1 MNKLYTYGCSFTQG
15 MWEFDST
22 EEGEV
27 EYRGVGCSK
36 VVQSLIFKRQIT

>member
-27 EYRGVGCSK
+27 EYRGWLFKSSTI
-36 VVQSLIFKRQIT
+36 QFKR